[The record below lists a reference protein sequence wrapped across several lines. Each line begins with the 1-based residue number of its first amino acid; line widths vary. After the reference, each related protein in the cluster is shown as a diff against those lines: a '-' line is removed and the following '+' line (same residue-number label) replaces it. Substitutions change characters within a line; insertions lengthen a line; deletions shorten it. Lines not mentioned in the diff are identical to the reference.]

1 MEPSMIRLLPL
12 LEQQIKSLEKPRP
25 TMIFPEGD
33 DPRILS
39 AASHLTSHGNIVLV
53 TSQDRARQ
61 VIEEQGVELRGS
73 MKRFLSA
80 VRCIQPEEHPLLC
93 DELHDAFMA
102 LSQGSR
108 WAVPTDQAARLV
120 REPVMFSCMAVHQ
133 GYADCVL
140 GGAVHASREFFRPAL
155 RLLHTERK
163 AFAAGLF
170 SLPDSHPENIYRE
183 NIVVFA
189 DVAINVDPDPN
200 TLAQIAVGSCKIVRD
215 LIPVEVLPHINGAI
229 LSYSTR
235 GSASGPSVERIREAG
250 ALIPSMLAKLAAQDP
265 LYGSIHI
272 EAELQISCAISMAAA
287 QSKLQNA
294 LADPDS
300 AVGRANVLILP
311 SLDAGNL
318 MYHLYATRYADADK
332 VLMVGGMDARVLD
345 YSRSSSAKDVTLGA
359 AASLLRVKRKPDWN
373 GTPRDRFFQKHRV
386 LVVNPGSTS
395 TRMAVYR
402 GRQVELEREVSHS
415 VAELE
420 ACGERLVGQ
429 LALRRDV
436 VVQALAEA
444 GIELSSVDAFVGRG
458 GLVRPSVSGT
468 YRVNEAMLEDL
479 ASGRYGEHASNLG
492 APIVHALARAQGK
505 QAYIVDPVVT
515 DELDEVARLTGL
527 AGYERRA
534 AWHALSQ
541 KAAARRYAD
550 EHLKDYEEENLIVAH
565 LGGGITVGCHR
576 HGRVSWV
583 SNGLDEGPM
592 TPERAGS
599 MPATAVMELCLE
611 HDDLRRVQRA
621 LVGHGGLVSHLGT
634 ADLREVE
641 ARVDGGDGYAALVFD
656 KLCQDIAAWIA
667 SCVPR
672 FEGQPIDGIIL
683 TGGMA
688 RSGRLV
694 AQVEALLKQIPIEIT
709 VYPGA
714 MEGTALRDGALR
726 ILDGQE
732 QALEY

>member
-1 MEPSMIRLLPL
+1 MIHLLPL
-12 LEQQIKSLEKPRP
+12 LEGQIKSLDKPRP
-25 TMIFPEGD
+25 TLIFPEGD

-39 AASHLTSHGNIVLV
+39 AASHLTGHGNIVLV
-53 TSQDRARQ
+53 TSEDRARQ
-61 VIEEQGVELRGS
+61 VIEEQRVELRGS
-73 MKRFLSA
+73 LKRFLAS
-80 VRCIQPEEHPLLC
+80 VQCIQPSEHPAIC
-93 DELHDAFMA
+93 DELADAFWA

-108 WAVPTDQAARLV
+108 WAVPRPEVDALM
-120 REPVMFSCMAVHQ
+120 REPVMFSCMAVRE

-170 SLPDSHPENIYRE
+170 SLPDSHPIEIYRE

-189 DVAINVDPDPN
+189 DVAINVDPDPD

-235 GSASGPSVERIREAG
+235 GSASGPSVERIRAAG
-250 ALIPSMLAKLAAQDP
+250 ALIPDMLADLARRDP
-265 LYGSIHI
+265 LYDSIHI
-272 EAELQISCAISMAAA
+272 ATELQISCAISMAAA
-287 QSKLQNA
+287 QSKLRDA

-332 VLMVGGMDARVLD
+332 VLMVGGMNARVLD
-345 YSRSSSAKDVTLGA
+345 YSRSSTAKDVTLGA
-359 AASLLRVKRKPDWN
+359 AASLLRIKRKPDWQ
-373 GTPRDRFFQKHRV
+373 GTPRDRFFPKHRV

-395 TRMAVYR
+395 TRLAVFR
-402 GRQVELEREVSHS
+402 GRQVEIEREVSHS
-415 VAELE
+415 VDEIE
-420 ACGERLVGQ
+420 ACGSLQGQ
-429 LALRRDV
+429 LAMRRAV
-436 VVQALAEA
+436 VERALADA
-444 GIELSSVDAFVGRG
+444 RIDPATIAAFVGRG
-458 GLVRPSVSGT
+458 GLVRPLVSGT
-468 YRVNEAMLEDL
+468 YRVNQAMLDDL
-479 ASGRYGEHASNLG
+479 ASGRFGEHASNLG
-492 APIVHALARAQGK
+492 APIVHALAAAQGK
-505 QAYIVDPVVT
+505 EAYIVDPVVT

-527 AGYERRA
+527 AGFERRA

-550 EHLKDYEEENLIVAH
+550 EHLKDYEDENLIVAH
-565 LGGGITVGCHR
+565 LGGGISVGCHR
-576 HGRVSWV
+576 HGRVTWV

-599 MPATAVMELCLE
+599 MPSTALMELCLK
-611 HDDLRRVQRA
+611 HDDVRAVQKA
-621 LVGHGGLVSHLGT
+621 LVGQGGLVSHLGT

-641 ARVDGGDGYAALVFD
+641 ARIEAGEAYAALVHD
-656 KLCQDIAAWIA
+656 KLCQDIASWIA
-667 SCVPR
+667 GCVPR
-672 FEGQPIDGIIL
+672 FEGEPIDGIIL

-688 RSGRLV
+688 RSAKLV
-694 AQVEALLKQIPIEIT
+694 ARVRALLSGIPIEIV

-714 MEGTALRDGALR
+714 MEATALRDGGLR
-726 ILDGQE
+726 VLGGQE
-732 QALEY
+732 RVLEY

>member
-1 MEPSMIRLLPL
+1 MIRLLPL
-12 LEQQIKSLEKPRP
+12 LEDQIQSLAKPRP
-25 TMIFPEGD
+25 TLIFPEGD

-39 AASHLTSHGNIVLV
+39 AASHLTGHGNIVLV
-53 TSQDRARQ
+53 TSEDRARQ

-73 MKRFLSA
+73 LKRFLAS
-80 VRCIQPEEHPLLC
+80 VRCIQPDEHPLLC
-93 DELHDAFMA
+93 EELKEAFYA
-102 LSQGSR
+102 LSHGSR
-108 WAVPTDQAARLV
+108 WAVPYEQVGALV

-140 GGAVHASREFFRPAL
+140 GGAAHASREFFRPAL

-170 SLPDSHPENIYRE
+170 SLPDSHPKEIYRE

-189 DVAINVDPDPN
+189 DVAINVDPDPD

-235 GSASGPSVERIREAG
+235 GSASGPSVQRIRAAGERI
-250 ALIPSMLAKLAAQDP
+250 PPMLAALARQDP
-265 LYGSIHI
+265 LYGTIHI
-272 EAELQISCAISMAAA
+272 EAELQISCAISMTAA
-287 QSKLQNA
+287 QSKLRDA

-332 VLMVGGMDARVLD
+332 VLMVGGMNARVLD
-345 YSRSSSAKDVTLGA
+345 YSRSSTAKDVTLGA

-373 GTPRDRFFQKHRV
+373 GTPRDRFFPMHRV

-395 TRMAVYR
+395 TRLTVFR

-415 VAELE
+415 VAALE
-420 ACGERLVGQ
+420 ACGSLQDQ
-429 LALRRDV
+429 LPMRRAV
-436 VVQALAEA
+436 VEQALAEVGIDPA
-444 GIELSSVDAFVGRG
+444 GIDAFVGRG
-458 GLVRPSVSGT
+458 GLVRPLVSGT
-468 YRVNEAMLEDL
+468 YRVNQAMLDDL
-479 ASGRYGEHASNLG
+479 ASGRFGEHASNLG
-492 APIVHALARAQGK
+492 APIVHALASAVGK
-505 QAYIVDPVVT
+505 DAYIVDPVVT
-515 DELDEVARLTGL
+515 DELDAVARLTGL

-534 AWHALSQ
+534 VWHALSQ
-541 KAAARRYAD
+541 KASARRYAD

-565 LGGGITVGCHR
+565 LGGGVTVGCHR

-599 MPATAVMELCLE
+599 MPATAVMDLCAR
-611 HDDLRRVQRA
+611 HDDPRQVRRA

-634 ADLREVE
+634 ADLREVL
-641 ARVDGGDGYAALVFD
+641 ARMDGGDDHAKLVFE
-656 KLCQDIAAWIA
+656 KLCRDIASWIA
-667 SCVPR
+667 GCVPR
-672 FEGQPIDGIIL
+672 FEGEPIDGIIL

-688 RSGRLV
+688 RSERLV
-694 AQVEALLKQIPIEIT
+694 ARLRTMLSQIPIEIT

-714 MEGTALRDGALR
+714 MEAAALRDGGLRALR
-726 ILDGQE
+726 GQE
-732 QALEY
+732 RALEY